1 MAYISEKQKQRVI
14 KIINREDEPATEKQL
29 AYIRALGGEP
39 NPNLTKRKASDMIDQ
54 LKNPQNSH
62 TVGEEE
68 E

>member
-1 MAYISEKQKQRVI
+1 MMLKLKRVI

-54 LKNPQNSH
+54 LKNPQKSNQ
-62 TVGEEE
+62 TGVEEE
-68 E
+68 